1 MFYSYTD
8 GKLGS
13 MKRRLYVS
21 FEKKLLDMH
30 KNKTKNKKKIIKSDG
45 SPYNTLPCYLTKI
58 DDATSLGGK
67 RLSRNRIPMI

>member
-1 MFYSYTD
+1 MFDSYTD

-30 KNKTKNKKKIIKSDG
+30 KNKTKNKKIIKSDG
-45 SPYNTLPCYLTKI
+45 SPYNTLLCYLTKI